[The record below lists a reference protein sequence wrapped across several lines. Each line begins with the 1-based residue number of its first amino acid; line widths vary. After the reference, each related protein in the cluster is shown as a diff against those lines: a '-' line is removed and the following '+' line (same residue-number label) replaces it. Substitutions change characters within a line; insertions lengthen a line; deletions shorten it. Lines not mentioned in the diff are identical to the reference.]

1 MQICIYQ
8 IKSENSNYKIIICGN
23 SITLSWFRIS
33 SNDYSVHNLYYFH
46 SGELWNSIIVRNK
59 KQANRNKIIE

>member
-1 MQICIYQ
+1 M
-8 IKSENSNYKIIICGN
+8 KIIICGN

-33 SNDYSVHNLYYFH
+33 SNDYSIYNLYYFH